1 MQIFHLILDIRNVP
15 KYSWYQRK
23 VDIVVTI
30 IDVANYAGVSKS
42 TVSAVLN
49 NGPHVKE
56 ETRRR
61 VEEAVIALGY
71 VCNNNARGLRK
82 RETKCLG
89 VIIAVESRDV
99 HTYEFS
105 FEAGQFGYAVAN
117 GIPDGLGDRDYGLIT
132 EQYCPREMAGELP
145 AIIKNARVDGV
156 FLVGSLFEE
165 TFLRKLQELSIPA
178 VVVGTNYE
186 SMDCVLPDVAKGV
199 RLQVEELVRCGA
211 RKIAMVNCPPEFT
224 NAKLRINGWKQAVSD
239 LDGKLNDTWEIQ
251 CRTNTGAGGYLAM
264 KELWESGARPDGV
277 VTAHEAIA
285 LGVMR
290 YFHEQGVRVPKDVS
304 VTSYETS
311 VLGGYSI
318 PPLTSV
324 NIKKEEMGAIAAR
337 MLLNRIENP
346 AAPLQNHVIDP
357 ELVARGSVAKK

>member
-1 MQIFHLILDIRNVP
+1 M
-15 KYSWYQRK
+15 
-23 VDIVVTI
+23 VTI

-42 TVSAVLN
+42 TVSTVLN

-61 VEEAVIALGY
+61 VEEAVKTLGY

-89 VIIAVESRDV
+89 VIVAVESRDI
-99 HTYEFS
+99 HTYEFN
-105 FEAGQFGYAVAN
+105 FEVGQFGYAVAN
-117 GIPDGLGDRDYGLIT
+117 GIPDGLGDSDYGLIT

-156 FLVGSLFEE
+156 FLVGSLFGEE
-165 TFLRKLQELSIPA
+165 FLRSLQELNLPA
-178 VVVGTNYE
+178 VVVGTSYE
-186 SMDCVLPDVAKGV
+186 SMDCVFPDIAKGV
-199 RLQVEELVRCGA
+199 RLQVEELVRNGA
-211 RKIAMVNCPPEFT
+211 QRIAMVNCPPEFA
-224 NAKLRINGWKQAVSD
+224 NAKLRVKGWKQALSSFGSG
-239 LDGKLNDTWEIQ
+239 LKDTWEIQ
-251 CRTNTGAGGYLAM
+251 CRTNTGEGGYLAM

-290 YFHEQGVRVPKDVS
+290 YFHEQGVRVPEDVS

-324 NIKKEEMGAIAAR
+324 NVKKEEMGAIAAR
-337 MLLNRIENP
+337 MLRNRIKNP

-357 ELVARGSVAKK
+357 ELVVRGSVAKK